1 MKQPTRI
8 IGIDPGLDGA
18 LALFSR
24 THDGLVTLSVAD
36 MPTRKIEVNGATKRT
51 IELQL
56 LAHWFD
62 KNFRDVD
69 LCVIEKV
76 HSMPSQG
83 VTSSFNFGF
92 NAGVVQGMAA
102 AFGLPLLLVPP
113 ITWKRA
119 MGLTSEKQDSLA
131 LARKL
136 FVGFDHYF
144 TRVRD
149 DGRAEASLLA
159 LYGDGIRQRMVV

>member
-1 MKQPTRI
+1 MKMPTRI

-18 LALFSR
+18 LALLAR
-24 THDGLVTLSVAD
+24 THDGLVSLHVSD
-36 MPTRKIEVNGATKRT
+36 MPTRKVEVNGSIKRT

-62 KNFRDVD
+62 QHFKDVD

-102 AFGLPLLLVPP
+102 AFGLPLMLVPP
-113 ITWKRA
+113 NTWKRA
-119 MGLTSEKQDSLA
+119 MQLTSEKKDSLA

-136 FVGFDHYF
+136 FKDFDHYF
-144 TRVRD
+144 TRVKD
-149 DGRAEASLLA
+149 DGRAEATLLA
-159 LYGDGIRQRMVV
+159 LYGDGVRQRMPV